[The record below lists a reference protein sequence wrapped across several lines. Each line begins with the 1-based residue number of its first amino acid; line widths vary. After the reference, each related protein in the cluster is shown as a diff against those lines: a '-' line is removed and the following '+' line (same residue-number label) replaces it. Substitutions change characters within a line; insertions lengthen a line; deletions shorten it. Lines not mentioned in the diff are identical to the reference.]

1 MATAS
6 PACAKPSRRLDSG
19 HRRLVGLAVVSAR
32 GLNVRLQKFLSEA
45 GVASRR
51 AGEKMILAGRVC
63 VNGRTVTELGGRV
76 DPAHDKVTVDG
87 APARVK
93 RKLYVA
99 LNKPAGYVCSRQDEA
114 GRRTIG
120 DLLPKEWSNLY
131 SVGRLDY
138 DSEGLIFLTNDG
150 EFSLQLTHPRY
161 GVRKKY
167 LATVTGRVERGVAE
181 SFTRG
186 VTQGGERLKA
196 EKARVLSANN
206 SNSLVELEMAEGKNR
221 EVRRLFE
228 SKGLAVNRLVR
239 TQIGKIKLGELPSG
253 KWRTLTE
260 AEIKSLISK

>member
-1 MATAS
+1 
-6 PACAKPSRRLDSG
+6 
-19 HRRLVGLAVVSAR
+19 
-32 GLNVRLQKFLSEA
+32 LNVRLQKFLSEA

-51 AGEKMILAGRVC
+51 AGEKMILAGRVS
-63 VNGRTVTELGGRV
+63 VNGKTVTKLGGRV
-76 DPAHDKVTVDG
+76 DPAHDRVTVDD
-87 APARVK
+87 APVRIK

-99 LNKPAGYVCSRQDEA
+99 LNKPAGYVCSRSDE
-114 GRRTIG
+114 GKRRTIG

-150 EFSLQLTHPRY
+150 EFSLRLTHPRY

-167 LATVTGRVERGVAE
+167 LASITGKVESATVNYL
-181 SFTRG
+181 TRG
-186 VTQGGERLKA
+186 VFEGGERLKA

-221 EVRRLFE
+221 EVLRLFE
-228 SKGLAVNRLVR
+228 SQGLTVNRLVR
-239 TQIGKIKLGELPSG
+239 TQIGKIKLGELPGG

-260 AEIKSLISK
+260 AEIKSLISG

>member
-1 MATAS
+1 
-6 PACAKPSRRLDSG
+6 
-19 HRRLVGLAVVSAR
+19 
-32 GLNVRLQKFLSEA
+32 LNVRLQKFLSEA

-51 AGEKMILAGRVC
+51 AGEKMILAGRVS
-63 VNGRTVTELGGRV
+63 VNGKTVTKLGGRV
-76 DPAHDKVTVDG
+76 DPAHDRVTVDD
-87 APARVK
+87 APVRIK

-99 LNKPAGYVCSRQDEA
+99 LNKPAGYVCSRSDE
-114 GRRTIG
+114 GKRRTIG

-150 EFSLQLTHPRY
+150 EFSLRLTHPRY

-167 LATVTGRVERGVAE
+167 LASITGKVESATVNYL
-181 SFTRG
+181 TRG
-186 VTQGGERLKA
+186 VFEGGERLKA

-228 SKGLAVNRLVR
+228 SQGLTVNRLVR
-239 TQIGKIKLGELPSG
+239 TQIGKIKLGELPGG

-260 AEIKSLISK
+260 AEIKSLISG